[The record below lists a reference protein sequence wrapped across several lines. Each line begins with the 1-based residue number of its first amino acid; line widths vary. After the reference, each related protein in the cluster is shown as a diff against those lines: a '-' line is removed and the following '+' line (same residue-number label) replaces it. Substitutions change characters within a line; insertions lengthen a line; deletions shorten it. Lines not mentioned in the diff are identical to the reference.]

1 MSDNKKVII
10 GIVITILLIIV
21 IAVVINRRNNLNN
34 NEEENIN
41 TEISYNNET
50 GEYYIEDENG
60 EILHSA
66 YSEDELYIYQI
77 DPDYDAKNPDS
88 SLESQA
94 MPEE

>member
-1 MSDNKKVII
+1 MIDNKKVII
-10 GIVITILLIIV
+10 SIAIVILLIVV
-21 IAVVINRRNNLNN
+21 IAVVINRNNSN

-60 EILHSA
+60 QILHSA

-88 SLESQA
+88 STE
-94 MPEE
+94 

>member
-1 MSDNKKVII
+1 MNNNKKVII

-34 NEEENIN
+34 EQENIN

-50 GEYYIEDENG
+50 GEYYITDNEG
-60 EILHSA
+60 QILHSA
-66 YSEDELYIYQI
+66 YNEDDLYIYQI

-88 SLESQA
+88 SLEENIQ
-94 MPEE
+94 

>member
-1 MSDNKKVII
+1 MSNNKKVIV
-10 GIVITILLIIV
+10 GIAIVVLLIIV
-21 IAVVINRRNNLNN
+21 IAVVINRNNSN

-88 SLESQA
+88 STE
-94 MPEE
+94 

>member
-1 MSDNKKVII
+1 MSNNKKVIV
-10 GIVITILLIIV
+10 GIVIVVLLIIV
-21 IAVVINRRNNLNN
+21 IAVVINRNNSN

-88 SLESQA
+88 NTE
-94 MPEE
+94 

>member
-21 IAVVINRRNNLNN
+21 IAVVINRRNNSN

-41 TEISYNNET
+41 REISYNNET

-60 EILHSA
+60 QILHSA
-66 YSEDELYIYQI
+66 YNEDDLYIYQI

-88 SLESQA
+88 EDNFN
-94 MPEE
+94 E

>member
-34 NEEENIN
+34 EQENIN

-50 GEYYIEDENG
+50 GEYYIKDKNG
-60 EILHSA
+60 QILHSA
-66 YSEDELYIYQI
+66 YSEDDLYIYQI

-88 SLESQA
+88 ED
-94 MPEE
+94 EFNE

>member
-34 NEEENIN
+34 EQENIN

-50 GEYYIEDENG
+50 GEYYITDNEG
-60 EILHSA
+60 QILHSA
-66 YSEDELYIYQI
+66 YSEDDLYIYQI

-88 SLESQA
+88 EDNFN
-94 MPEE
+94 E

>member
-1 MSDNKKVII
+1 MSDNKKIII
-10 GIVITILLIIV
+10 GVVITILLIIV
-21 IAVVINRRNNLNN
+21 IAVVINRRNNSN

-50 GEYYIEDENG
+50 GEYYIEDKNG

-66 YSEDELYIYQI
+66 YKEDDLYIYQI

-88 SLESQA
+88 ITEND
-94 MPEE
+94 

>member
-10 GIVITILLIIV
+10 GIFITILLIIL
-21 IAVVINRRNNLNN
+21 IAIVINRRNNLNN
-34 NEEENIN
+34 NKEENIN

-60 EILHSA
+60 QILHSA
-66 YSEDELYIYQI
+66 YSEDDLYIYQI

-88 SLESQA
+88 ED
-94 MPEE
+94 EFNE

>member
-1 MSDNKKVII
+1 MSNNKKVIV
-10 GIVITILLIIV
+10 GIAIVVLLIIV

-34 NEEENIN
+34 EEENTN
-41 TEISYNNET
+41 TEINYNNET

-88 SLESQA
+88 NTE
-94 MPEE
+94 

>member
-1 MSDNKKVII
+1 MNNNKKVII
-10 GIVITILLIIV
+10 GIAIIILLIVV
-21 IAVVINRRNNLNN
+21 IAVVINRNNSN

-88 SLESQA
+88 STE
-94 MPEE
+94 

>member
-1 MSDNKKVII
+1 MSNNKKVII
-10 GIVITILLIIV
+10 GIAIIILLIVV
-21 IAVVINRRNNLNN
+21 IAVVINKSNSNK
-34 NEEENIN
+34 EENIN

-60 EILHSA
+60 QILHSA

-88 SLESQA
+88 STE
-94 MPEE
+94 

>member
-21 IAVVINRRNNLNN
+21 IAVVINRRNNSN

-50 GEYYIEDENG
+50 GEYYIEDKNG

-66 YSEDELYIYQI
+66 YKEDDLYIYQI

-88 SLESQA
+88 ITEND
-94 MPEE
+94 

>member
-10 GIVITILLIIV
+10 GVCITILLIIV
-21 IAVVINRRNNLNN
+21 IVVVINRRNNLNN

-50 GEYYIEDENG
+50 GEYYIEGKNG

-66 YSEDELYIYQI
+66 YNEDDLYIYQI

-88 SLESQA
+88 ITEND
-94 MPEE
+94 

>member
-10 GIVITILLIIV
+10 GIAIVILLIVV
-21 IAVVINRRNNLNN
+21 IAVVINRNNSN

-77 DPDYDAKNPDS
+77 DPDYDAKNRDS
-88 SLESQA
+88 NTE
-94 MPEE
+94 

>member
-21 IAVVINRRNNLNN
+21 IAVVINRRNNSN

-41 TEISYNNET
+41 REISYNNET

-60 EILHSA
+60 QILHSA
-66 YSEDELYIYQI
+66 YSEDELYIYKI

-88 SLESQA
+88 
-94 MPEE
+94 EEEFN

>member
-21 IAVVINRRNNLNN
+21 IAVVINRNNSN

-77 DPDYDAKNPDS
+77 DPDYDAKNPDETNIVS
-88 SLESQA
+88 E
-94 MPEE
+94 

>member
-1 MSDNKKVII
+1 MSNNKKVII
-10 GIVITILLIIV
+10 GIAIVILLIV
-21 IAVVINRRNNLNN
+21 VMAVVINKSNSNK
-34 NEEENIN
+34 EENIN

-60 EILHSA
+60 QILHSA

-88 SLESQA
+88 STE
-94 MPEE
+94 

>member
-1 MSDNKKVII
+1 MSNNKKVIV
-10 GIVITILLIIV
+10 GIAIVVLLIIV

-34 NEEENIN
+34 EEENTN
-41 TEISYNNET
+41 TEINYNNET

-77 DPDYDAKNPDS
+77 DPDYDAKNPDETNIVS
-88 SLESQA
+88 E
-94 MPEE
+94 

>member
-10 GIVITILLIIV
+10 GIAIVILLIVVIV
-21 IAVVINRRNNLNN
+21 VVINRNSSN

-88 SLESQA
+88 STE
-94 MPEE
+94 

>member
-10 GIVITILLIIV
+10 GIAIIILLIVVIV
-21 IAVVINRRNNLNN
+21 VVINKNNSN
-34 NEEENIN
+34 NEQENIN
-41 TEISYNNET
+41 TEINYNNET
-50 GEYYIEDENG
+50 GEYYIQDENG

-88 SLESQA
+88 STE
-94 MPEE
+94 

>member
-10 GIVITILLIIV
+10 SIAIVILLIVV
-21 IAVVINRRNNLNN
+21 IAVVINRNNSN

-88 SLESQA
+88 SLEENIQ
-94 MPEE
+94 